1 MGSSEEN
8 TFDGVYRR
16 TGTDD
21 NFAQLGGKFLYQG
34 SITIKR
40 ITIKRFENLSYTV
53 FIIYLQL
60 LLGTVIL
67 QCYEIR
73 D

>member
-40 ITIKRFENLSYTV
+40 FENLSYTV